1 MPTFFLKPCGFLFG
15 SWVQQL
21 HPLFSC
27 ITAKEGKKSCVMYEP
42 DSSGILRKPELKE
55 IIL

>member
-15 SWVQQL
+15 SWVQQI